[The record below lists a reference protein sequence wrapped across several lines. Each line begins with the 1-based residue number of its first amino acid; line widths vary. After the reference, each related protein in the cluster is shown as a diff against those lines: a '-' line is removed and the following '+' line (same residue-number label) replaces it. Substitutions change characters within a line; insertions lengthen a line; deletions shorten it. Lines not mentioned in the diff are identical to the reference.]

1 MVRCQVERFLEM
13 RAMNAPQQK
22 QQQQFPGGMNH
33 GGFPP
38 VGGGMRTM
46 GYPSLGP
53 DTALGNLSQ
62 GVSLGALH
70 GVGGGRWDLWVEW
83 EQLVP
88 PESVHCMDARC
99 REALF
104 LFLCAWTCLIRF
116 VAPLVLCVLF
126 LLESSPLFVVT

>member
-1 MVRCQVERFLEM
+1 MSSGVVRCQVERFLEM

-70 GVGGGRWDLWVEW
+70 GVGGGGMGSMGGMGAIGAPGIGALHGR
-83 EQLVP
+83 QVP
-88 PESVHCMDARC
+88 
-99 REALF
+99 
-104 LFLCAWTCLIRF
+104 
-116 VAPLVLCVLF
+116 
-126 LLESSPLFVVT
+126 